1 MYCSFASRSYYIIIW
16 KSVNDIPHRESI
28 THPADDL
35 EEALWQFARLSPQQ
49 RNVWIHS
56 KQLQLSVFLHT
67 VKACAF
73 REKFIIHPSQLK
85 FQSISIISVSKKITA
100 ESSERVGF
108 SPSDS
113 SLRKLLG
120 MSGCIM
126 SPPSENTVF
135 IVSMNHSLSG
145 AYVQWFIGKYNKCNK
160 QSIKD
165 TLWATGRVNPRQVE
179 NLSKSLCIKEF
190 IKEFCTNLAS

>member
-1 MYCSFASRSYYIIIW
+1 MIHIVRASLTQLMTWRKRCGSLPGSPRSRGMYEFTA
-16 KSVNDIPHRESI
+16 KSLNFLSSS
-28 THPADDL
+28 TLSKPAYL
-35 EEALWQFARLSPQQ
+35 
-49 RNVWIHS
+49 
-56 KQLQLSVFLHT
+56 
-67 VKACAF
+67 
-73 REKFIIHPSQLK
+73 EKFIIHRSQLK

-100 ESSERVGF
+100 ESFERVGF

-126 SPPSENTVF
+126 SPPRENTVF

-145 AYVQWFIGKYNKCNK
+145 AYVQWFIGKYKKFNK

-165 TLWATGRVNPRQVE
+165 TLWATG
-179 NLSKSLCIKEF
+179 
-190 IKEFCTNLAS
+190 